1 MSISK
6 CFFFTNIVILISA
19 CLLSSNWY
27 IFCLSFLAIK
37 ISVFGQM
44 CLYPCV
50 CILYNYN
57 KLEIPILRSLLV
69 NSYLPHLL
77 EWPDSQQICSTQFT
91 CVCVCVCLHVR
102 ANFRNYCKRFIKYFN
117 FTTQS
122 IPQPTTQTQLGLLH
136 RSHGQSVVATNYG
149 SLNLPNS
156 TSVIHIRTSR
166 YRPERPP
173 FCKPWLS
180 SVRPLLTSCFR
191 PRSPSS
197 SFGGASLETLS
208 L

>member
-6 CFFFTNIVILISA
+6 CFFFTNIVILITA

-91 CVCVCVCLHVR
+91 CVCMCVSAR
-102 ANFRNYCKRFIKYFN
+102 AGKFQELLQKVHKILSFYNTIYSPTHHTN
-117 FTTQS
+117 TTWAFASLPRAECRGYQLWE
-122 IPQPTTQTQLGLLH
+122 PQP
-136 RSHGQSVVATNYG
+136 
-149 SLNLPNS
+149 
-156 TSVIHIRTSR
+156 
-166 YRPERPP
+166 PELYICHPH
-173 FCKPWLS
+173 
-180 SVRPLLTSCFR
+180 
-191 PRSPSS
+191 
-197 SFGGASLETLS
+197 
-208 L
+208 